1 MSLRWRIALGF
12 ALVALATAAVIA
24 LATPPIVTQGFS
36 DVDLDNDAGVPASS
50 AASQATV
57 EPGEDS
63 IERAP
68 PRPGHPQLPAQGVR
82 PRPGRLRR
90 RPSCGFL

>member
-36 DVDLDNDAGVPASS
+36 DVDLDSD
-50 AASQATV
+50 
-57 EPGEDS
+57 GEG
-63 IERAP
+63 RL
-68 PRPGHPQLPAQGVR
+68 PRPPP
-82 PRPGRLRR
+82 R
-90 RPSCGFL
+90 RPSRPARTPVTRAPR